1 MYTPDFG
8 GFTLL
13 WVLKP
18 VASSKNSEQKDEIKT
33 VIGSKSLFAL
43 NNT

>member
-1 MYTPDFG
+1 MHTPDFG

-13 WVLKP
+13 RVFKP
-18 VASSKNSEQKDEIKT
+18 VASSKNFEQKDEIKT
-33 VIGSKSLFAL
+33 VIGSKTLFAL